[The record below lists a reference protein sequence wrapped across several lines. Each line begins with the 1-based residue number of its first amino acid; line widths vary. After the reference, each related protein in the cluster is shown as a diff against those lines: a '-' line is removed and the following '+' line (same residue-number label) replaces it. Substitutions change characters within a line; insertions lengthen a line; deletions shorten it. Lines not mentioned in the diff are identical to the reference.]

1 MRASTATINRRQQK
15 SKSSSSSPPSNIS
28 GGRSLLDYSIVGCF
42 ILIIGLV
49 VVLLDTYE
57 YVNVGLHL
65 RGGGAGARD
74 DNDTASSPS
83 KQLNARE
90 EGALM
95 EAMTSSYSTKHE
107 DIEETNREISNAKS
121 ILAEKQAEVETV
133 VNHMDDSKVVA
144 GVVAS
149 PEVKKIVDEIKE
161 VVIVKESTDT
171 LDQVK
176 EEELIVEAVVEK
188 ELGID
193 QWCGTCIWKDIFKCD
208 HRLIWLMNTYTETEV
223 VIKESLIKDGHCTRK
238 EGGKKD

>member
-1 MRASTATINRRQQK
+1 
-15 SKSSSSSPPSNIS
+15 
-28 GGRSLLDYSIVGCF
+28 
-42 ILIIGLV
+42 
-49 VVLLDTYE
+49 
-57 YVNVGLHL
+57 VNVGLHL
-65 RGGGAGARD
+65 RVGGAGARD
-74 DNDTASSPS
+74 NNDTASSTS

-95 EAMTSSYSTKHE
+95 EAMTSSYATKHE
-107 DIEETNREISNAKS
+107 DIETNLEINNAKS

-133 VNHMDDSKVVA
+133 VKHMDDSKVVA
-144 GVVAS
+144 GVATS
-149 PEVKKIVDEIKE
+149 PEEKKIVDEIKE

>member
-1 MRASTATINRRQQK
+1 MRASTATIYRRQQK
-15 SKSSSSSPPSNIS
+15 SKSRSSSPPSNIS

-65 RGGGAGARD
+65 RVGGAGARD
-74 DNDTASSPS
+74 NNDTASSTS
-83 KQLNARE
+83 KQLNARK

-95 EAMTSSYSTKHE
+95 EAMTSSYAKHE
-107 DIEETNREISNAKS
+107 DIDETNLEINNAKS
-121 ILAEKQAEVETV
+121 ILAEKQAEVETIV
-133 VNHMDDSKVVA
+133 KHMDDSKVVA
-144 GVVAS
+144 GVVTS
-149 PEVKKIVDEIKE
+149 PEEKKIVDEIKE

>member
-1 MRASTATINRRQQK
+1 MATINRRQQK
-15 SKSSSSSPPSNIS
+15 SKSSSSSSPNNSS
-28 GGRSLLDYSIVGCF
+28 SGRSLLDYSIVGCF

-49 VVLLDTYE
+49 VVLLDTYQ

-65 RGGGAGARD
+65 RGGGGVTNNNAES
-74 DNDTASSPS
+74 TS

-95 EAMTSSYSTKHE
+95 EAMKSSYATKHE
-107 DIEETNREISNAKS
+107 DIDETNREINNAKS
-121 ILAEKQAEVETV
+121 ILAEKQAEVETIV
-133 VNHMDDSKVVA
+133 QHMDDSKVVA
-144 GVVAS
+144 GVVTS
-149 PEVKKIVDEIKE
+149 TEEKKIVDEIKE

-223 VIKESLIKDGHCTRK
+223 VIKESLIKDGHCTMK
-238 EGGKKD
+238 EGGKKIRYK